1 MFRQKSEEIRRREI
15 PFGGQTG
22 QPPAA
27 LHAAVLQMDFD
38 HVLFQEPE
46 ALPERFSADV
56 DRVMHIPDHRQRF
69 AQPPEEFGENR
80 IAIHMLRHPDAM
92 AARRQLPA
100 VHFAAEE

>member
-38 HVLFQEPE
+38 HVLFQEPK
-46 ALPERFSADV
+46 LSRNGS
-56 DRVMHIPDHRQRF
+56 
-69 AQPPEEFGENR
+69 PP
-80 IAIHMLRHPDAM
+80 MLT
-92 AARRQLPA
+92 
-100 VHFAAEE
+100 V